1 MYATM
6 KLNVDDTYNP
16 ATGEAVVGIIARDHG
31 GNPQVMA
38 WRLISN
44 CRDAEK
50 AKAFACLEV
59 VQLLHQWLSHIHV
72 VLGSDYATVITKVS
86 SNVRD
91 CSIVSAIIGDIK
103 EIMWNRR
110 NYRIQKVWRE

>member
-38 WRLISN
+38 
-44 CRDAEK
+44 
-50 AKAFACLEV
+50 
-59 VQLLHQWLSHIHV
+59 
-72 VLGSDYATVITKVS
+72 
-86 SNVRD
+86 
-91 CSIVSAIIGDIK
+91 
-103 EIMWNRR
+103 
-110 NYRIQKVWRE
+110 